1 VRDCEGEVVTTRTK
15 AKAPAKG
22 AKPTRKPGRPAS
34 CTQAVRDRICAHII
48 AGMSVRQICALPGMP
63 SMATVFRSLAADR
76 EFQQQYARSRTA
88 QMDLMA
94 EEILDIAD
102 DGRNDWIERENRNG
116 GTYIALNDEA
126 IARSRVR
133 IDARKWLMSKLAPK
147 RYGERLT
154 TEVSGPDAGPI
165 ETARNGIPP
174 GVDAAMEI
182 ALRRIAEAC
191 AVESAPSP
199 GTDSDV

>member
-1 VRDCEGEVVTTRTK
+1 
-15 AKAPAKG
+15 
-22 AKPTRKPGRPAS
+22 
-34 CTQAVRDRICAHII
+34 
-48 AGMSVRQICALPGMP
+48 
-63 SMATVFRSLAADR
+63 VFRSLAADR
-76 EFQQQYARSRTA
+76 EFQQQYAQAKEA

-94 EEILDIAD
+94 EEIVEIAD
-102 DGRNDWIERENRNG
+102 DGRNDWVQREAKNG
-116 GTYIALNDEA
+116 GTYVALNDEA

-133 IDARKWLMSKLAPK
+133 IETRKWLMSKFACRK
-147 RYGERLT
+147 YGDRIA

-165 ETARNGIPP
+165 ETARTGIPP